1 MEDNTGTSIHKKG
14 QKWFLAARGA
24 KFRTI
29 EVWRR
34 LYASQE
40 GLAKGRKDALVEELK
55 VAGRVK
61 DGVNDA
67 KHSAGEKLQ
76 EAVADIASFIS
87 IEGISAALYEMV
99 KDETQSGW
107 GLTKGPRAQLDERNV
122 LYELASNLSYET
134 RTDFDAAAEVYS
146 TW

>member
-1 MEDNTGTSIHKKG
+1 MIDE
-14 QKWFLAARGA
+14 
-24 KFRTI
+24 
-29 EVWRR
+29 
-34 LYASQE
+34 
-40 GLAKGRKDALVEELK
+40 LVA
-55 VAGRVK
+55 AGRVK

-122 LYELASNLSYET
+122 LYELATNLSHEA
-134 RTDFDAAAEVYS
+134 RKIFDTAAEVYG
-146 TW
+146 TC